1 MGLGFERVALERSSR
16 LRFVPASRDGAP
28 EEARAT
34 FVVVFPVD
42 GWPDQMDAGAW
53 LQPPE
58 TAIAAMRPIAETITR
73 QNEAVKSDW
82 QVDADRE
89 AAVNKLVEEIDQNQR
104 ELRLVTLAIALAR
117 SLTEDEA
124 QTLLDVPDYESN
136 RDI

>member
-1 MGLGFERVALERSSR
+1 
-16 LRFVPASRDGAP
+16 
-28 EEARAT
+28 
-34 FVVVFPVD
+34 
-42 GWPDQMDAGAW
+42 MDAGAW

>member
-1 MGLGFERVALERSSR
+1 
-16 LRFVPASRDGAP
+16 
-28 EEARAT
+28 
-34 FVVVFPVD
+34 
-42 GWPDQMDAGAW
+42 MDAGAW

-104 ELRLVTLAIALAR
+104 ELRIVTLAIALAR
-117 SLTEDEA
+117 SLTETRRKPYSTSRTTNRTETYETA
-124 QTLLDVPDYESN
+124 SLQQVPKARTRAASPG
-136 RDI
+136 R